1 MIVSA
6 SEMKLIEERAFAN
19 GASAEDLME
28 RAGIQ
33 MAQAVR
39 QFFPQPGVV
48 RVYYGKGNN
57 GGDVLVAARQLALSG
72 WGVRLRPAFPNEQL
86 SELTRKKL
94 GEVSAISAPRIRR
107 KVILD
112 GLLGIGAKGPLR
124 DPVRA
129 AAREINQYRN
139 ALNTYVFSA
148 DVPTGVDGET
158 GEVDADAVRADFTLS
173 VALLKSGVLADQ
185 ATGHVGRLCLLPLE
199 ELQAPAENGELI
211 TPAGLEA
218 LLPRRNFDSHKG
230 DFGRV
235 GIVAGSPGFTGAA
248 IMCATAALRAGAGLI
263 TLFATPDI
271 YPLVAMQAPPEVMVA
286 PIEKLTDV
294 REKRLDV
301 LALGPGLG
309 LARREEILELHR
321 RAGNPDGGGC
331 RCAQCAGDEDRH
343 APPVRRAPAAH
354 PASRGDGAADARSSG
369 RAARYFAGVYAP
381 ISGDAVAQRRAD
393 GDWGART
400 RARLE
405 LDRQPRHGHRRH
417 GRYSYRRLRRA
428 HGAEKI
434 ALRCRADRGVDLR
447 AGGGDR
453 HLRARSQRGESF
465 GDRSAAILRRGLSR
479 FADAVVLNFFGARGR
494 ECDGHRPP
502 LQQLLELRARQVS
515 RAMG

>member
-6 SEMKLIEERAFAN
+6 SEMKLIEERAFAR

-129 AAREINQYRN
+129 AAQEINQYRN

-148 DVPTGVDGET
+148 DVPTGVDGDT
-158 GEVDADAVRADFTLS
+158 GEVDADAVRADVTLS
-173 VALLKSGVLADQ
+173 VALIKSGVLADQ

-199 ELQAPAENGELI
+199 ELQAPASNGELI
-211 TPAGLEA
+211 TPTSLEA
-218 LLPRRNFDSHKG
+218 LLPRRNFDSQKG

-235 GIVAGSPGFTGAA
+235 GILAGSPGFTGAA

-271 YPLVAMQAPPEVMVA
+271 YQTVAMQAPPEVMVA

-301 LALGPGLG
+301 LAIGPGLG
-309 LARREEILELHR
+309 LARREEILELI
-321 RAGNPDGGGC
+321 ATLKIPMVVDADALNALATDLETLN
-331 RCAQCAGDEDRH
+331 RCAGPRLLTPHPGEMARLMPDRPPTRLETLH
-343 APPVRRAPAAH
+343 AFTARHPVTLLLKGARTLIGEQGRAPAWNSTGN
-354 PASRGDGAADARSSG
+354 PGMASGGMGDILTGVCAALLGQKKSPYDAARIGAWVCG
-369 RAARYFAGVYAP
+369 RAAEIAIFENDRSEESLSATDLPHYFGPAF
-381 ISGDAVAQRRAD
+381 R
-393 GDWGART
+393 
-400 RARLE
+400 
-405 LDRQPRHGHRRH
+405 
-417 GRYSYRRLRRA
+417 
-428 HGAEKI
+428 
-434 ALRCRADRGVDLR
+434 DLR
-447 AGGGDR
+447 M
-453 HLRARSQRGESF
+453 QSF
-465 GDRSAAILRRGLSR
+465 
-479 FADAVVLNFFGARGR
+479 
-494 ECDGHRPP
+494 
-502 LQQLLELRARQVS
+502 
-515 RAMG
+515 